1 MPSIWT
7 RWRNMA
13 TIVAFRIRKAWWM
26 IPAIWCVSWLPGR
39 AVMVAWLINKGVTIQ
54 TYPKHPVK
62 PNG

>member
-1 MPSIWT
+1 
-7 RWRNMA
+7 MA